1 MTISRAGEHGT
12 RAGGMKKAL
21 KITVKITAKRI
32 QGLYEKKK
40 GGRPER
46 GLKVGNGTRK
56 EEIG

>member
-1 MTISRAGEHGT
+1 
-12 RAGGMKKAL
+12 MKKGL
-21 KITVKITAKRI
+21 KIRVKITVKRI
-32 QGLYEKKK
+32 QGLYGKK

>member
-1 MTISRAGEHGT
+1 
-12 RAGGMKKAL
+12 MKKAL

>member
-21 KITVKITAKRI
+21 KIRVKITAKRI
-32 QGLYEKKK
+32 LGLYLKK
-40 GGRPER
+40 GGRAER